1 MAVVRMDA
9 AFLNTLFPALVPPGK
24 KKVNFYSDRDTGL
37 MIELSANGRAAYYQ
51 RFTNEHGRL
60 RAVRLGAVGEITLE
74 QARKQ
79 GAKIRGRASLGED
92 PAETKREKRKTPTYG
107 EYAPRYLAHTA
118 TYQRSPET
126 TEQYMRKHIL
136 PRWRKV
142 LLSDI
147 RQEDAALWL
156 GEMAQKGLAPATIE
170 RARVVFSHSLKLA
183 LQWGVPGLTKNPV
196 VGIPRPPLNNARER
210 YLTSEEASR
219 LRAAVEQSRNKQLK
233 YIVGLLIH
241 CGCRVSELLNAE
253 WSHFDLDRR
262 LWRVAQSKSGK
273 ARFVPLSQGALDLI
287 AELPRYKGCP
297 YLIPNP
303 KTLKPWVG
311 IFMSW
316 DTARKQAGMPDLR
329 IHDLRHSAAS
339 FMAAAGIDLY
349 TIGKVLGHANYKTTS
364 RYAHLHSHQLIAAV
378 EAGAAK
384 LGVEWAAKPVKEE
397 EPVES

>member
-1 MAVVRMDA
+1 MAVVRLDA
-9 AFLNTLFPALVPPGK
+9 TFLNSLTSALVPPGK
-24 KKVNFYSDRDTGL
+24 RKENFYSDRDPGL
-37 MIELSANGRAAYYQ
+37 MVELSANGRAAYYQ

-92 PAETKREKRKTPTYG
+92 PAEAKREKRKTPTYG
-107 EYAPRYLAHTA
+107 EFAARYIAHTA

-126 TEQYMRKHIL
+126 TDRYMRKHIL
-136 PRWRKV
+136 PRWQKA
-142 LLSDI
+142 LLSEI
-147 RQEDAALWL
+147 RQEDVALWL

-170 RARVVFSHSLKLA
+170 RTRVVFSHSLKLA

-196 VGIPRPPLNNARER
+196 VGIPRPPLNNSKER
-210 YLTSEEASR
+210 YLSAVEAHR
-219 LRAAVEQSRNKQLK
+219 LRQAVEGSRNKQLK

-241 CGCRVSELLNAE
+241 CGCRVSELLHAE

-262 LWRVAQSKSGK
+262 LWRIPQSKTGK

-287 AELPRYKGCP
+287 AELPRYNGCP

-303 KTLKPWVG
+303 KTLKPWSS
-311 IFMSW
+311 IFLSW
-316 DTARKQAGMPDLR
+316 DNARRKAGMPELR

-339 FMAAAGIDLY
+339 FMAAAGVDLY
-349 TIGKVLGHANYKTTS
+349 TIGKVLGHSNYKTTQ
-364 RYAHLHSHQLIAAV
+364 RYAHLQSGQLIAAV

-384 LGVEWAAKPVKEE
+384 LGVDWAANPVKEG
-397 EPVES
+397 EPAAS